1 METLNALTSPRQ
13 ESSSQMIWKPVSA
26 KIVSLPFDQKICVS
40 DLCRNRNPVLS
51 PIRNL
56 EGIQVEETKKIMI
69 TVDVLEMG
77 EAGSGS
83 PSGNFKIPANIT
95 LGIKSWN

>member
-1 METLNALTSPRQ
+1 
-13 ESSSQMIWKPVSA
+13 MIWKPVSA

-56 EGIQVEETKKIMI
+56 ESIQVEETKKIMI

-83 PSGNFKIPANIT
+83 PPGNFKIPANIT

>member
-1 METLNALTSPRQ
+1 
-13 ESSSQMIWKPVSA
+13 MIWKSLSA
-26 KIVSLPFDQKICVS
+26 KIRSLPFDQKICVS
-40 DLCRNRNPVLS
+40 DLCRSRNPVLS

-56 EGIQVEETKKIMI
+56 EGIQVEETKKIMF

-77 EAGSGS
+77 EAGSGR
-83 PSGNFKIPANIT
+83 PTGNFKIPANST